1 MDRIIYT
8 AMTGANALVHRQQAI
23 AHNLANVSTN
33 GFRAEMST
41 YRSVPLRGEGATT
54 RVFALDATAGHLDQP
69 GSMQSTGRNLD
80 IAARGNAYFAIQAL
94 DGRESYTRAGA
105 LQVSA
110 DGTLVSATGLPMLDD
125 GGAPLAV
132 PEGAHVSIAAD
143 GTQLVLA
150 TAEDCQVFTPEH
162 FEDDDDW
169 ALLLEAAW
177 FHTRPG

>member
-8 AMTGANALVHRQQAI
+8 AMTGANALMHRQQAI

-41 YRSVPLRGEGATT
+41 YRSVPLRGEGAST

-105 LQVSA
+105 LQVSPVQKA
-110 DGTLVSATGLPMLDD
+110 RPTDTQAPWVALRTAKSERMSTGS
-125 GGAPLAV
+125 GRA
-132 PEGAHVSIAAD
+132 S
-143 GTQLVLA
+143 
-150 TAEDCQVFTPEH
+150 
-162 FEDDDDW
+162 
-169 ALLLEAAW
+169 
-177 FHTRPG
+177 R